1 MDGGGACISTDGD
14 QPFDLRPDDVVY
26 IRRADAVTRL
36 ITVKDCSFYDILRE
50 KLSDGGID

>member
-36 ITVKDCSFYDILRE
+36 ITVKDGSFYDILRE
-50 KLSDGGID
+50 KLSDGGD